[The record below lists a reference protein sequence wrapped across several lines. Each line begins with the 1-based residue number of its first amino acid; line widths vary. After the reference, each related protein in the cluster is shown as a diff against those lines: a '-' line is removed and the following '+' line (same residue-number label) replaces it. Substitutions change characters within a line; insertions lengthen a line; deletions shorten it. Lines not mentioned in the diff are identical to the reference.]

1 MKFGVSQLKKQTPVF
16 ISNIKRAINTFMGGV
31 VTFMPYIQ
39 AHTGMSYED
48 ISAIA
53 GITLL
58 AVNTLGSLF
67 GVTEGEPVRP
77 VNPKPED

>member
-1 MKFGVSQLKKQTPVF
+1 MKFGLSQFEKQTPIV

-31 VTFMPYIQ
+31 ITFMPFIES
-39 AHTGMSYED
+39 HTSLSYTD

-77 VNPKPED
+77 VNEKGT